1 MAENLTDFMTEL
13 EQTDPGPFSPGSYYY
28 GSEEDSLMLYLRNEE
43 SFARRINNLV
53 TIFVSPDDKLV
64 GCQVKGL
71 RRKLLSDG
79 SFGIAIHRDGK
90 LHLGLF
96 FHLLAF
102 EVQEPEPRNRLVE
115 LGQEAKGIELDTRE
129 LVGRG

>member
-1 MAENLTDFMTEL
+1 MAESLTDFMRQL
-13 EQTDPGPFSPGSYYY
+13 EETKPGSFVSGSHYY
-28 GSEEDSLMLYLRNEE
+28 GYEEDSLTLYLRNEE
-43 SFARRINNLV
+43 SCAIRLSNLI

-71 RRKLLSDG
+71 RRKLFSDG
-79 SFGIAIHRDGK
+79 SFWLAITKGSK

-102 EVQEPEPRNRLVE
+102 EVEEPEPRSRLVE
-115 LGQEAKGIELDTRE
+115 LGQEAKGVQLDTRE
-129 LVGRG
+129 LVSC